1 MYTLLGIVL
10 FASVSF
16 ATSVNGRFVVVKS
29 DASKLSVLVQINTNS
44 GKDDLGGTTMVL
56 SFDKTIINFSSSPE
70 SGKDYIFHNFS
81 GGNYNDATVT
91 NPLSDKL
98 WINIDLPKENS
109 NKGKVVTDTSD
120 WTDVVTLNFSVIN
133 SNSGKDD
140 LGGATMV
147 LSFDKTIIS
156 FSPNPESVR
165 LLPPDA
171 RPGHRTGEKPAT
183 ERHPGAIENPCGR
196 GYRANYSRRA
206 AAYRSREPGRS
217 THFHVRLL

>member
-1 MYTLLGIVL
+1 MRIIKINLYTLLGIVL

-56 SFDKTIINFSSSPE
+56 SIDKTIISFSSSPE
-70 SGKDYIFHNFS
+70 SSKDYIFHNFS

-109 NKGKVVTDTSD
+109 NKGKVVTDTSG

-133 SNSGKDD
+133 SNDTARVRWMYRNLFWQVYDADNSSGWSIGKFTN
-140 LGGATMV
+140 LESAPV
-147 LSFDKTIIS
+147 QVKLLSFTAVLLDIS
-156 FSPNPESVR
+156 NIK
-165 LLPPDA
+165 LD
-171 RPGHRTGEKPAT
+171 
-183 ERHPGAIENPCGR
+183 
-196 GYRANYSRRA
+196 
-206 AAYRSREPGRS
+206 
-217 THFHVRLL
+217 

>member
-1 MYTLLGIVL
+1 MRIIKINLYTLLGIVL

-56 SFDKTIINFSSSPE
+56 SFDKTIISFSSSPE

-91 NPLSDKL
+91 KPLSDKL

-109 NKGKVVTDTSD
+109 NKGKVVADTSG
-120 WTDVVTLNFSVIN
+120 WTDVVTLNFNVIN
-133 SNSGKDD
+133 SNDT
-140 LGGATMV
+140 AR
-147 LSFDKTIIS
+147 
-156 FSPNPESVR
+156 VR
-165 LLPPDA
+165 WMYGNLFWQVYDA
-171 RPGHRTGEKPAT
+171 DNSSSWSSWKV
-183 ERHPGAIENPCGR
+183 
-196 GYRANYSRRA
+196 Y
-206 AAYRSREPGRS
+206 
-217 THFHVRLL
+217 